1 MHSKKSNIGMAAKA
15 FLLTAIGLPMG
26 VSAQGVIEEKT
37 DTIVV
42 YPTQHLEE
50 VVIVHQGPI
59 VKLKTDKVT
68 YQVSNDVESKTRSV
82 LDILRKVPM
91 VTVDGRNNIMV
102 NGSAQF
108 KVYVDGRLSTV
119 ITRNP
124 KQTLRSMPASHV
136 KNIEVI
142 TNPGAQY
149 DAEGTGGVLCI
160 TTKKGGAKQA
170 LALEDDGYDGA
181 TSGSV
186 HLLTGIL
193 SNGVDASLSGQQGK
207 WSYDVN
213 LNGEY
218 MYSTGTIVES
228 EVTGNGTRQWMR
240 QKSSSKMPFSMGEVG
255 VGYEIDSVQSLH
267 VSMST
272 TWFATK
278 EKSRPSYLYS
288 GGMWGQEMTFSGSQK
303 MNMNEISVDGG
314 IDYQRQWGDRGRL
327 FASYQISHAPNRND
341 TENRY
346 DGLDT
351 SLHPEI
357 TSTVKD
363 IRTEICDRTT
373 QHHLSTDLTIPLTRH
388 QQLNTGVKFSFDR
401 GESQA
406 TEMRFLNGGFVEQ
419 KAATMHYRQYQN
431 IAALYAEWEAQWG
444 WLGLKEGLRY
454 EHTWQKSRYLK
465 GEGSKFSLHYGDLV
479 PSVSLTAKAKE
490 NSTFGVSYT
499 MRIRRPRINELD
511 PYVNKSDPTQLSYG
525 NPNLKAQHLNNLA
538 IVHTLRANTLAM
550 RISLNH
556 SWSND
561 GIVRYSSMKDGC
573 INTTFGNIARNRKTS
588 LNAYAS
594 WNATRSTRLMLNG
607 EVGYSDMRSREIDAR
622 NYGWHGNLNLGWQ
635 QNLPWQLKWSSNLE
649 WMSRRYSLQ
658 GYDSGMM
665 MISATLAR
673 SFLNDKLDVAISGMS
688 GLGHGGKM
696 YWESVSR
703 AKDFTNISRF
713 IEPMQDITIGITY
726 TFGGKSRKY
735 TEKTVSDSFEMGDSR
750 IVKQQTK
757 RRGKL

>member
-26 VSAQGVIEEKT
+26 VSAQGVIEEKA

-50 VVIVHQGPI
+50 VVIVHQIPI

-218 MYSTGTIVES
+218 MYSTGIIVES

-288 GGMWGQEMTFSGSQK
+288 GGMWGQEMAFSGSQK

-419 KAATMHYRQYQN
+419 KAAAMHYRQSQN

-465 GEGSKFSLHYGDLV
+465 G
-479 PSVSLTAKAKE
+479 
-490 NSTFGVSYT
+490 
-499 MRIRRPRINELD
+499 
-511 PYVNKSDPTQLSYG
+511 VN
-525 NPNLKAQHLNNLA
+525 
-538 IVHTLRANTLAM
+538 
-550 RISLNH
+550 
-556 SWSND
+556 
-561 GIVRYSSMKDGC
+561 
-573 INTTFGNIARNRKTS
+573 
-588 LNAYAS
+588 
-594 WNATRSTRLMLNG
+594 
-607 EVGYSDMRSREIDAR
+607 
-622 NYGWHGNLNLGWQ
+622 
-635 QNLPWQLKWSSNLE
+635 
-649 WMSRRYSLQ
+649 
-658 GYDSGMM
+658 
-665 MISATLAR
+665 
-673 SFLNDKLDVAISGMS
+673 
-688 GLGHGGKM
+688 
-696 YWESVSR
+696 
-703 AKDFTNISRF
+703 SRF
-713 IEPMQDITIGITY
+713 TMATSYHPSLLLP
-726 TFGGKSRKY
+726 KL
-735 TEKTVSDSFEMGDSR
+735 
-750 IVKQQTK
+750 
-757 RRGKL
+757 RRTAHLA

>member
-26 VSAQGVIEEKT
+26 VSAQGVIEEKA

-50 VVIVHQGPI
+50 VVIVHQIPI

-218 MYSTGTIVES
+218 MYSTGIIVES

-288 GGMWGQEMTFSGSQK
+288 GGMWGQEMAFSGSQK

-373 QHHLSTDLTIPLTRH
+373 QHHLST
-388 QQLNTGVKFSFDR
+388 
-401 GESQA
+401 
-406 TEMRFLNGGFVEQ
+406 
-419 KAATMHYRQYQN
+419 
-431 IAALYAEWEAQWG
+431 
-444 WLGLKEGLRY
+444 
-454 EHTWQKSRYLK
+454 
-465 GEGSKFSLHYGDLV
+465 
-479 PSVSLTAKAKE
+479 
-490 NSTFGVSYT
+490 
-499 MRIRRPRINELD
+499 RP
-511 PYVNKSDPTQLSYG
+511 
-525 NPNLKAQHLNNLA
+525 
-538 IVHTLRANTLAM
+538 
-550 RISLNH
+550 
-556 SWSND
+556 
-561 GIVRYSSMKDGC
+561 
-573 INTTFGNIARNRKTS
+573 
-588 LNAYAS
+588 
-594 WNATRSTRLMLNG
+594 
-607 EVGYSDMRSREIDAR
+607 
-622 NYGWHGNLNLGWQ
+622 
-635 QNLPWQLKWSSNLE
+635 
-649 WMSRRYSLQ
+649 
-658 GYDSGMM
+658 
-665 MISATLAR
+665 
-673 SFLNDKLDVAISGMS
+673 
-688 GLGHGGKM
+688 
-696 YWESVSR
+696 
-703 AKDFTNISRF
+703 
-713 IEPMQDITIGITY
+713 
-726 TFGGKSRKY
+726 
-735 TEKTVSDSFEMGDSR
+735 
-750 IVKQQTK
+750 
-757 RRGKL
+757 

>member
-1 MHSKKSNIGMAAKA
+1 MIVGIYGLQNVAIHSNNINILVQMHSKKSNVGMAAKA
-15 FLLTAIGLPMG
+15 FLLTAIGLGLPIRICAQG
-26 VSAQGVIEEKT
+26 VSAEKA
-37 DTIVV
+37 DTMVV
-42 YPTQHLEE
+42 FPTQNLEE
-50 VVIVHQGPI
+50 VVIVHQAPI
-59 VKLKTDKVT
+59 VKLKNDKVT

-142 TNPGAQY
+142 TNPGARY

-170 LALEDDGYDGA
+170 FALEKDGYDGA

-193 SNGVDASLSGQQGK
+193 SNGIDASLSGQQGK

-228 EVTGNGTRQWMR
+228 DVTGNGTRQWMR
-240 QKSSSKMPFSMGEVG
+240 QKSSSKTPFSMGEVG
-255 VGYEIDSVQSLH
+255 VGYDIDSVQSLH

-278 EKSRPSYLYS
+278 EKSRPTYLYS
-288 GGMWGQEMTFSGSQK
+288 GGIWGQGMAFSGSQK

-314 IDYQRQWGDRGRL
+314 IDYQRQWGDKGRL

-373 QHHLSTDLTIPLTRH
+373 QHNLTTDL
-388 QQLNTGVKFSFDR
+388 
-401 GESQA
+401 
-406 TEMRFLNGGFVEQ
+406 
-419 KAATMHYRQYQN
+419 
-431 IAALYAEWEAQWG
+431 
-444 WLGLKEGLRY
+444 
-454 EHTWQKSRYLK
+454 
-465 GEGSKFSLHYGDLV
+465 SLIH
-479 PSVSLTAKAKE
+479 
-490 NSTFGVSYT
+490 
-499 MRIRRPRINELD
+499 I
-511 PYVNKSDPTQLSYG
+511 
-525 NPNLKAQHLNNLA
+525 
-538 IVHTLRANTLAM
+538 
-550 RISLNH
+550 
-556 SWSND
+556 
-561 GIVRYSSMKDGC
+561 
-573 INTTFGNIARNRKTS
+573 
-588 LNAYAS
+588 
-594 WNATRSTRLMLNG
+594 
-607 EVGYSDMRSREIDAR
+607 
-622 NYGWHGNLNLGWQ
+622 
-635 QNLPWQLKWSSNLE
+635 
-649 WMSRRYSLQ
+649 
-658 GYDSGMM
+658 
-665 MISATLAR
+665 
-673 SFLNDKLDVAISGMS
+673 
-688 GLGHGGKM
+688 
-696 YWESVSR
+696 
-703 AKDFTNISRF
+703 
-713 IEPMQDITIGITY
+713 
-726 TFGGKSRKY
+726 
-735 TEKTVSDSFEMGDSR
+735 
-750 IVKQQTK
+750 
-757 RRGKL
+757 

>member
-1 MHSKKSNIGMAAKA
+1 MIVGIYGLQNVAIHSNNINILVQMHSKKSNVGMAAKA
-15 FLLTAIGLPMG
+15 FLLTAIGLGLPIRICAQG
-26 VSAQGVIEEKT
+26 VSAEKA
-37 DTIVV
+37 DTMVV
-42 YPTQHLEE
+42 FPTQNLEE
-50 VVIVHQGPI
+50 VVIVHQAPI
-59 VKLKTDKVT
+59 VKLKNDKVT

-142 TNPGAQY
+142 TNPGARY

-170 LALEDDGYDGA
+170 FALEKDGYDGA

-193 SNGVDASLSGQQGK
+193 SNGIDASLSGQQGK

-228 EVTGNGTRQWMR
+228 DVTGNGTRQWMR
-240 QKSSSKMPFSMGEVG
+240 QKSSSKTPFSMGEVG
-255 VGYEIDSVQSLH
+255 VGYDIDSVQSLH

-278 EKSRPSYLYS
+278 EKSRPTYLYS
-288 GGMWGQEMTFSGSQK
+288 GGIWGQGMAFSGSQK

-314 IDYQRQWGDRGRL
+314 IDYQRQWGDKGRL

-373 QHHLSTDLTIPLTRH
+373 QHNLTTDLTIPLTRH
-388 QQLNTGVKFSFDR
+388 QLLNAGVKFSFDH
-401 GESQA
+401 GESRA
-406 TEMRFLNGGFVEQ
+406 TEMRFLNGSFVEQ
-419 KAATMHYRQYQN
+419 KAAAMHYRQYQN

-479 PSVSLTAKAKE
+479 PSVTLTARAKE

-499 MRIRRPRINELD
+499 MRIRRPRIKELD

-538 IVHTLRANTLAM
+538 IVHTLKANTLAM

-556 SWSND
+556 SW
-561 GIVRYSSMKDGC
+561 V
-573 INTTFGNIARNRKTS
+573 
-588 LNAYAS
+588 
-594 WNATRSTRLMLNG
+594 
-607 EVGYSDMRSREIDAR
+607 
-622 NYGWHGNLNLGWQ
+622 
-635 QNLPWQLKWSSNLE
+635 
-649 WMSRRYSLQ
+649 
-658 GYDSGMM
+658 
-665 MISATLAR
+665 
-673 SFLNDKLDVAISGMS
+673 
-688 GLGHGGKM
+688 
-696 YWESVSR
+696 
-703 AKDFTNISRF
+703 
-713 IEPMQDITIGITY
+713 
-726 TFGGKSRKY
+726 
-735 TEKTVSDSFEMGDSR
+735 
-750 IVKQQTK
+750 
-757 RRGKL
+757 

>member
-26 VSAQGVIEEKT
+26 VSAQGVIEEKA

-50 VVIVHQGPI
+50 VVIVHQIPI

-218 MYSTGTIVES
+218 MYSTGIIVES

-288 GGMWGQEMTFSGSQK
+288 GGMWGQEMAFSGSQK

-419 KAATMHYRQYQN
+419 KAAAMHYRQSQN

-525 NPNLKAQHLNNLA
+525 NPNLKAQHLTY
-538 IVHTLRANTLAM
+538 I
-550 RISLNH
+550 IH
-556 SWSND
+556 S
-561 GIVRYSSMKDGC
+561 G
-573 INTTFGNIARNRKTS
+573 F
-588 LNAYAS
+588 
-594 WNATRSTRLMLNG
+594 
-607 EVGYSDMRSREIDAR
+607 
-622 NYGWHGNLNLGWQ
+622 
-635 QNLPWQLKWSSNLE
+635 
-649 WMSRRYSLQ
+649 
-658 GYDSGMM
+658 
-665 MISATLAR
+665 
-673 SFLNDKLDVAISGMS
+673 ISGYQNRY
-688 GLGHGGKM
+688 GDNLKPP
-696 YWESVSR
+696 
-703 AKDFTNISRF
+703 TNVYHR
-713 IEPMQDITIGITY
+713 MTA
-726 TFGGKSRKY
+726 
-735 TEKTVSDSFEMGDSR
+735 
-750 IVKQQTK
+750 
-757 RRGKL
+757 

>member
-1 MHSKKSNIGMAAKA
+1 MCTIGRTTVKAAGEAHHRPDAEECTVRREQGRTDCGSKRGRNSFLSTA
-15 FLLTAIGLPMG
+15 FIPL
-26 VSAQGVIEEKT
+26 AQNN
-37 DTIVV
+37 
-42 YPTQHLEE
+42 L
-50 VVIVHQGPI
+50 
-59 VKLKTDKVT
+59 
-68 YQVSNDVESKTRSV
+68 
-82 LDILRKVPM
+82 
-91 VTVDGRNNIMV
+91 TVDCYDSGECNSIN
-102 NGSAQF
+102 
-108 KVYVDGRLSTV
+108 V
-119 ITRNP
+119 ITRDNYEF
-124 KQTLRSMPASHV
+124 LRDSYFRYS
-136 KNIEVI
+136 
-142 TNPGAQY
+142 
-149 DAEGTGGVLCI
+149 
-160 TTKKGGAKQA
+160 
-170 LALEDDGYDGA
+170 
-181 TSGSV
+181 
-186 HLLTGIL
+186 LLL
-193 SNGVDASLSGQQGK
+193 Q
-207 WSYDVN
+207 
-213 LNGEY
+213 
-218 MYSTGTIVES
+218 
-228 EVTGNGTRQWMR
+228 
-240 QKSSSKMPFSMGEVG
+240 
-255 VGYEIDSVQSLH
+255 
-267 VSMST
+267 
-272 TWFATK
+272 
-278 EKSRPSYLYS
+278 
-288 GGMWGQEMTFSGSQK
+288 
-303 MNMNEISVDGG
+303 
-314 IDYQRQWGDRGRL
+314 
-327 FASYQISHAPNRND
+327 
-341 TENRY
+341 
-346 DGLDT
+346 
-351 SLHPEI
+351 
-357 TSTVKD
+357 
-363 IRTEICDRTT
+363 
-373 QHHLSTDLTIPLTRH
+373 
-388 QQLNTGVKFSFDR
+388 
-401 GESQA
+401 
-406 TEMRFLNGGFVEQ
+406 
-419 KAATMHYRQYQN
+419 
-431 IAALYAEWEAQWG
+431 
-444 WLGLKEGLRY
+444 KEGLRY

-561 GIVRYSSMKDGC
+561 GIVRYSSMKDGR

-703 AKDFTNISRF
+703 TKDFTNISRF

>member
-1 MHSKKSNIGMAAKA
+1 MIVGIYGLQNVAIHSNNINILVQMHSKKSNVGMAAKA
-15 FLLTAIGLPMG
+15 FLLTAIGLGLPIRICAQG
-26 VSAQGVIEEKT
+26 VSAEKA
-37 DTIVV
+37 DTMVV
-42 YPTQHLEE
+42 FPTQNLEE
-50 VVIVHQGPI
+50 VVIVHQAPI

-142 TNPGAQY
+142 TNPGARY

-170 LALEDDGYDGA
+170 FALEKDGYDGA

-193 SNGVDASLSGQQGK
+193 SNGIDASLSGQQGK

-228 EVTGNGTRQWMR
+228 DVTGNGTRQWMR
-240 QKSSSKMPFSMGEVG
+240 QKSSSKTPFSMGEVG
-255 VGYEIDSVQSLH
+255 VGYDIDSVQSLH

-278 EKSRPSYLYS
+278 EKSRPTYLYS
-288 GGMWGQEMTFSGSQK
+288 GGIWGQGMAFSGSQK

-314 IDYQRQWGDRGRL
+314 IDYQRQWGDKGRL

-373 QHHLSTDLTIPLTRH
+373 QHNLTTDLTIPLTRH
-388 QQLNTGVKFSFDR
+388 QLLNAGVKFSFDH
-401 GESQA
+401 GESRA
-406 TEMRFLNGGFVEQ
+406 TEMRFLNGSFVEQ
-419 KAATMHYRQYQN
+419 KAAAMHYRQYQN

-479 PSVSLTAKAKE
+479 PSVTLTARAKE

-499 MRIRRPRINELD
+499 MRIRPAENQRTRPIR
-511 PYVNKSDPTQLSYG
+511 Q
-525 NPNLKAQHLNNLA
+525 
-538 IVHTLRANTLAM
+538 
-550 RISLNH
+550 
-556 SWSND
+556 
-561 GIVRYSSMKDGC
+561 
-573 INTTFGNIARNRKTS
+573 
-588 LNAYAS
+588 
-594 WNATRSTRLMLNG
+594 
-607 EVGYSDMRSREIDAR
+607 
-622 NYGWHGNLNLGWQ
+622 
-635 QNLPWQLKWSSNLE
+635 
-649 WMSRRYSLQ
+649 
-658 GYDSGMM
+658 
-665 MISATLAR
+665 
-673 SFLNDKLDVAISGMS
+673 
-688 GLGHGGKM
+688 
-696 YWESVSR
+696 
-703 AKDFTNISRF
+703 
-713 IEPMQDITIGITY
+713 
-726 TFGGKSRKY
+726 
-735 TEKTVSDSFEMGDSR
+735 
-750 IVKQQTK
+750 
-757 RRGKL
+757 